1 MKSLFVGSFMML
13 MALVA
18 FTGCGNR
25 GTSGGPGATDSDT
38 KQPLYG
44 EADNTF
50 HLSVPSSLPFKSTTV
65 NQGETAEVTIGIK
78 RGKNFDQDVA
88 LTFTDLPTGVTLDP
102 VTSPIKH
109 GDTEAK
115 FTLKAVDNAALGNF
129 EVMVTGTPTK
139 GADATNSFKITVG
152 KIATFTLGVPSSLP
166 LLSTTLQQGRTKD
179 VSISIQRDKHFDQDV
194 TLKFSNLPAG
204 VTIDPATAVFK
215 MGDTNLKC
223 TFSATK
229 DAVVGD
235 YKVLVTGHPAR
246 GHDATGEFKIT
257 VSKK

>member
-1 MKSLFVGSFMML
+1 ML
-13 MALVA
+13 LALVA

-25 GTSGGPGATDSDT
+25 GTSGGPGATDPET
-38 KQPLYG
+38 KKPLYG

-50 HLSVPSSLPFKSTTV
+50 HLSVPSNLPLNSTTV
-65 NQGETAEVTIGIK
+65 KQGDTTKVTIGIK
-78 RGKNFDQDVA
+78 RGKNFEQDVT

-102 VTSPIKH
+102 ATSPIKH

-115 FTLKAVDNAALGNF
+115 FTLKAVDDAALGNF
-129 EVMVTGTPTK
+129 TIKVTGTPTK
-139 GADATNSFKITVG
+139 GPDATNSFQITVG
-152 KIATFTLGVPSSLP
+152 KKATFTLGVPSSLP
-166 LLSTTLQQGRTKD
+166 LMSTTLQQGGTKE
-179 VSISIQRDKHFDQDV
+179 VSISIHREKHFDQDV
-194 TLKFSNLPAG
+194 TLTFSNLPTG
-204 VTIDPATAVFK
+204 VTSDPSTSVLK

-235 YKVLVTGHPAR
+235 HTVQVTGHPAT
-246 GHDATGEFKIT
+246 GLDATGKFKIT